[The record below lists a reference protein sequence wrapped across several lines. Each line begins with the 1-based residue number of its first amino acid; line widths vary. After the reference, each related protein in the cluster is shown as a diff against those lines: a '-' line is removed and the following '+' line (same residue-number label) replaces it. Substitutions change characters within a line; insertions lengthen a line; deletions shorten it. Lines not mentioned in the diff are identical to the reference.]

1 MNQRAAHGMDDR
13 WVPPSLPPID
23 NSGAILRARV
33 DAAIAHVNGGLAAA
47 VNTAGQMVGGVMVGR
62 HRTRT
67 LHLVDADP
75 ARTRWARVPV
85 GRRTCAFC
93 LLLASRGFEYTSA
106 SAAGAEVKFHA
117 GCDCAVVPSW
127 GKTPLAVEGYD
138 PDKLYELYEAAQR
151 GRTGEPFA
159 SDLTEIAAR
168 FRRMYPHMVT
178 DAVEEGKPRKTR
190 SDKGKKRNLNAM
202 TPDGSYALSQHKL
215 LVSDSRKLFD
225 ALGSDRRKAGKFLVP
240 DEPALPPQWWNAEG
254 SGLPLLRAKEWN
266 HILYGDHRRKGGHL
280 HGYAWRHGARRG
292 GGTVTEFPP
301 EWGPDTI
308 AQAMAHVL
316 KNGQRVGNKTT
327 VGTYRGVRVKT
338 HFEARGKSTR
348 ILTAY
353 PIGE

>member
-33 DAAIAHVNGGLAAA
+33 DAAIAHVNGGLEAA
-47 VNTAGQMVGGVMVGR
+47 VNAAGQMAGGGMVGR

-75 ARTRWARVPV
+75 ARPRWARVPV
-85 GRRTCAFC
+85 GRTTCAFC

-202 TPDGSYALSQHKL
+202 TPDGSYALATH
-215 LVSDSRKLFD
+215 RKLVKAARAD
-225 ALGSDRRKAGKFLVP
+225 YAALGSVARQAGKFLVP

-266 HILYGDHRRKGGHL
+266 HILYGDISKKGGHL

-301 EWGPDTI
+301 EWGSDTI

-353 PIGE
+353 PVGE